1 MPRPQL
7 KPRLLWPGLAC
18 LLLEVLLGSTA
29 EAGPPVLKSVFPAG
43 CQAGQ
48 STDVVLTGDDLK
60 EATGLVFSRK
70 GLSAERLENGS
81 FRVQAAAETVT
92 GPVDVA
98 VLTKFGLSGSLRFMV
113 SAQPEILEQEPNDD
127 LAAVESESPPAW
139 PVIIN
144 GQLTK
149 ADVDWH
155 PFAGK
160 QGQLVFLRCR
170 SRSIDGSVTAA
181 LTLAHADGRE
191 LVHSPNFRPEPFMA
205 AVLPED
211 GLYAVRV
218 VDRAYEANSRSIY
231 RLEINTGPQAIDVF
245 PHVVQAGQETMVT
258 VTGFQLPGGTPAAT
272 TLTPGPV
279 SGVSPLQQLTVP
291 VTAPAAGAADG
302 GGWTSLPALFSR
314 AFASQLEGGPGWHR
328 LELTEQPPM
337 REQEPEN
344 DSPETAGKLTIPGT
358 VIGQFQKPGDLDWL
372 EFTAKKGEKLAVH
385 SSADRFGEPIDLDV
399 TITDTKGKVLASM
412 KDVALPKDW
421 PKPLTFTS
429 LDAADEWA
437 VPADG
442 TFRMLVR
449 DLYGGSIAGP
459 GRHWQLTVGA
469 VKPSFQVVALPGDGK
484 NPLSLTPGATA
495 PKNLYTT
502 VTVHL
507 ARIGGFDG
515 PVTVSAVDLPDG
527 LTAAD
532 VEIAKGKS
540 SGELKL
546 EVAENFDPG
555 TSGVLRFS
563 ASAVIGEVTVE
574 VPVRTAMLLPDGAPA
589 TLRFTDGMLFAGLP
603 AEPEPAAAKPAA
615 GKPADKEQADQGK
628 DDKDKEK

>member
-18 LLLEVLLGSTA
+18 LVLESLLLSVTV
-29 EAGPPVLKSVFPAG
+29 AGPPVLKSVFPAG
-43 CQAGQ
+43 CQAGE
-48 STDVVLTGDDLK
+48 STEVVLTGDDLK
-60 EATGLVFSRK
+60 EATRLVFSRK

-81 FRVQAAAETVT
+81 FRVQAAAATVA
-92 GPVDVA
+92 GPVDDA
-98 VLTKFGLSGSLRFMV
+98 VQTKFGLSGSLRFMV

-160 QGQLVFLRCR
+160 QGQLVFIRCR

-191 LVHSPNFRPEPFMA
+191 LVHSPNFRPEPFMT

-218 VDRAYEANSRSIY
+218 VDRAYEANPRSIY
-231 RLEINTGPQAIDVF
+231 RLEITTGPQVIDVF
-245 PHVVQAGQETMVT
+245 PHVVQAGQATTVT

-279 SGVSPLQQLTVP
+279 SGLSPLQQLTVP

-302 GGWTSLPALFSR
+302 GGWTSLPALLSP
-314 AFASQLEGGPGWHR
+314 AFAFPLEGIPGWHR
-328 LELTEQPPM
+328 LQLSTEKPLV
-337 REQEPEN
+337 ETETKN
-344 DSPETAGKLTIPGT
+344 DSPETADKLAIPGT
-358 VIGQFQKPGDLDWL
+358 MIGQFQKPGDLDWL
-372 EFTAKKGEKLAVH
+372 EFTAKKGEKLAVR

-399 TITDTKGKVLASM
+399 TITDTKGKVLASL

-442 TFRMLVR
+442 TYRMLVR

-459 GRHWQLTVGA
+459 GRNWQLTVGT
-469 VKPSFQVVALPGDGK
+469 VKPSFQAVALPGDGK
-484 NPLSLTPGATA
+484 NPLSLTPGATTA
-495 PKNLYTT
+495 PKNLYAT

-546 EVAENFDPG
+546 EVAENFAPG

-563 ASAVIGEVTVE
+563 ASAVIGEATVE

-603 AEPEPAAAKPAA
+603 AEPKPAA
-615 GKPADKEQADQGK
+615 GESADGKPADKDQGK
-628 DDKDKEK
+628 DDDKAK